1 MDNIKEELKKVIEEV
16 MLPETQDYL
25 EELNTLINDNS
36 ASEDEILAKEDVV
49 IFIDE
54 LNTIMEAIKENTILQ
69 EDAQLAY
76 DKIMLILNEEEA

>member
-36 ASEDEILAKEDVV
+36 ASEDEILAKEDVM

>member
-36 ASEDEILAKEDVV
+36 ASEDEILAKKDVV